1 MSQRTAVR
9 IDLCVYMDGLSSV
22 GSVDCWKRERERE
35 TDRNWLGSISHVT
48 SSSISSVQEQEN
60 NVYVRLGLDVE
71 GCWAG
76 RTRYLMIEEG
86 LSPLMVGKT

>member
-1 MSQRTAVR
+1 MSQRTAAVR

-60 NVYVRLGLDVE
+60 NARTSWPGCGRLL
-71 GCWAG
+71 G
-76 RTRYLMIEEG
+76 RPDTLFND
-86 LSPLMVGKT
+86 